1 MLLKPTFTLTQ
12 SEIQDGDIICV
23 QAQISD
29 AEIRQLESQGLYS
42 NPPQLYDYLH
52 DRVTVLF
59 KPKFDDPEVS
69 QPEFSLVLSR
79 KKNYEV
85 VGHSSFVDFMLS
97 DFLDYLSLDG
107 FQGWR
112 IPQARPDETKVHDH
126 VRHDWYTEINSQ
138 TSTSPE
144 HRRDGLPF
152 LASPTQ
158 KRDSL

>member
-29 AEIRQLESQGLYS
+29 AEIRQLESQGLSS

-52 DRVTVLF
+52 SRVTVLF
-59 KPKFDDPEVS
+59 KPKFDDPEVD

-79 KKNYEV
+79 KQNYEV
-85 VGHSSFVDFMLS
+85 VGRGSFIDFALS
-97 DFLDYLSLDG
+97 DFPDYFSLDG

-112 IPQARPDETKVHDH
+112 VPQARPDKTKVHDH
-126 VRHDWYTEINSQ
+126 FCHNWYTEINGQ
-138 TSTSPE
+138 TFTGPKR
-144 HRRDGLPF
+144 RRDGLPF
-152 LASPTQ
+152 LASPAQ